1 MEYRRPD
8 DDAGQDVADD
18 ERLVDKLHQQRH
30 SRADDDYQAKS
41 GKNRIHLK

>member
-1 MEYRRPD
+1 
-8 DDAGQDVADD
+8 
-18 ERLVDKLHQQRH
+18 LVDKAHQQRH